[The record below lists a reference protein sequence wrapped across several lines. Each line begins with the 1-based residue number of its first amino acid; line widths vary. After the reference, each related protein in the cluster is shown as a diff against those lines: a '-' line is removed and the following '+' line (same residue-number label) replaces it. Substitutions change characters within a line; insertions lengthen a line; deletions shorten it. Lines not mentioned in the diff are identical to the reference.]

1 MAGVNNLVQLWKDF
15 VKGIWE
21 ENPVWVMLLGMCP
34 TLAVT
39 NTATNGFAMGLATTF
54 VLLGGGIVNSLLKDI
69 IPSEVRIPSF
79 IVVIATFVTIVD
91 YSAKAYVPAVAES
104 LKLFIPLIVVNCL
117 ILGRS
122 ESFASKMPMHRSI
135 ADALGMGVGFTWALT
150 FLGIIREVI
159 GFGTVFRGSG
169 FEMQVMGEWFQPWL
183 IMVLPAG
190 AFLSLG
196 TVLGVFKAIENGAF
210 SFKSSSDTGTVVKE
224 QKSA

>member
-1 MAGVNNLVQLWKDF
+1 MAQLWKDF
-15 VKGIWE
+15 VKGLWE
-21 ENPVWVMLLGMCP
+21 ENPVWVALLGMCP

-39 NTATNGFAMGLATTF
+39 NTATNGLAMGLATSF
-54 VLLGGGIVNSLLKDI
+54 VLLGGGLVNSLLKNI
-69 IPSEVRIPSF
+69 IPDEVRIPSF

-91 YSAKAYVPAVAES
+91 YVTKAYFPGIAAS

-122 ESFASKMPMHRSI
+122 ESFASQMPVHRAI

-150 FLGIIREVI
+150 FLGVFREVL
-159 GFGTVFRGSG
+159 GFGTIFKGTN
-169 FEMQVMGEWFQPWL
+169 FTIQVMGESFTTWS

-196 TVLGVFKAIENGAF
+196 FILGIFNAIQDPAISF
-210 SFKSSSDTGTVVKE
+210 SDLFSSSDNQLGQDRSKRI
-224 QKSA
+224 

>member
-1 MAGVNNLVQLWKDF
+1 MFKLWKDF
-15 VKGIWE
+15 SKGIWE
-21 ENPVWVMLLGMCP
+21 ENPALVMLLGMCP

-54 VLLGGGIVNSLLKDI
+54 VLLGAGIVNSLLRNL
-69 IPSEVRIPSF
+69 IPDEVRIPSF

-91 YSAKAYVPAVAES
+91 YVAKAYFPAIAAS

-122 ESFASKMPMHRSI
+122 ESFASKMPVHRSVF
-135 ADALGMGVGFTWALT
+135 DALGMGIGFTWALT
-150 FLGIIREVI
+150 FLGIIRELL
-159 GFGTVFRGSG
+159 GFGTIFSI
-169 FEMQVMGEWFQPWL
+169 QVMGDWFNTWG

-196 TVLGVFKAIENGAF
+196 TVLGVVNAIKDQSI
-210 SFKSSSDTGTVVKE
+210 SFQDLIGGSNSQVNNDRSKSI
-224 QKSA
+224 